1 MFGNSRG
8 IVKVNKITTM
18 SKITLAAKVLVIGK
32 PLIIANEL
40 ESEKFCAIV
49 SL

>member
-1 MFGNSRG
+1 ML
-8 IVKVNKITTM
+8 
-18 SKITLAAKVLVIGK
+18 TLAAKVSVIGK